1 MANEELPDVTETSS
15 LGDTDVF
22 YIVQG
27 GNSRRITYAN
37 VKANLDDVLATL
49 ALLASTAN
57 GEGAALIGLEDS
69 GTLFAT
75 DNVEAALAEVMGD
88 VDAIE
93 ADYLTSS
100 DIGSS
105 VQAYDA
111 DLDTY
116 AGITPSANVQSL
128 LGAADYA
135 AMRGLLDLEAGTDF
149 YSIAAADAAFQP
161 LDSDLTAIAALTTT
175 SYGRA
180 LLEIANEVA
189 FKAAVNLKIGTDV
202 QAFDADT
209 LKADAAAALSA
220 SFYDTLDDD
229 GTQSSGTYTPSLAA
243 GSNGKKIVGN
253 GAFTFAAPACP
264 SSNQTSALHVYIIN
278 GASAG
283 AITFSGFRSGDPGG
297 DSMTTTENDVFLAV
311 INFGDIGGTDYA
323 TIELIQLVAN

>member
-149 YSIAAADAAFQP
+149 YSVSAADAAFE
-161 LDSDLTAIAALTTT
+161 AA
-175 SYGRA
+175 
-180 LLEIANEVA
+180 
-189 FKAAVNLKIGTDV
+189 
-202 QAFDADT
+202 DADI
-209 LKADAAAALSA
+209 LKADTADQLTAAFTMAN
-220 SFYDTLDDD
+220 DDD
-229 GTQSSGTYTPSLAA
+229 GTQSGAGTYTPSVAA
-243 GSNGKKIVGN
+243 GSNCKEITNG
-253 GAFTFAAPACP
+253 GAFTLAPP
-264 SSNQTSALHVYIIN
+264 SPASDEWIHINVYIVNN
-278 GASAG
+278 GSAG
-283 AITFSGFRSGDPGG
+283 AITTSGFTNVTG
-297 DSMTTTENDVFLAV
+297 DSFTTTDTHKFICRITVA
-311 INFGDIGGTDYA
+311 DIGGTEYSTLDVEA
-323 TIELIQLVAN
+323 LQ